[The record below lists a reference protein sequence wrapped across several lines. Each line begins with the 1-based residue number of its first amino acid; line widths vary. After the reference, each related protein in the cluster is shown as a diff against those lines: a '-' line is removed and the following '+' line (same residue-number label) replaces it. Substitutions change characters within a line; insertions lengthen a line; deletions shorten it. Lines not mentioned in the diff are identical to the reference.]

1 MLLKSKDP
9 FLALLA
15 FRSIPLSWCQLSPAE
30 LSMGRL
36 LQSNLPQIVDQL
48 ITCRN
53 IEEVMLN
60 SRKDKRRTL
69 IIIIEPSHYPL
80 SLMMVL
86 FCLTQMERIK
96 KPGWIVS
103 QMTMPRSYIFQTDTG
118 QFWRNR
124 CHLNQVSTSSQ
135 ITHNPQ
141 PESNQIIT
149 QTRTGTAIQ
158 PPERLSDSYQ
168 KGRCGIT
175 PNVTMTLMFVYL
187 VLIYQTLI
195 KC

>member
-1 MLLKSKDP
+1 M
-9 FLALLA
+9 
-15 FRSIPLSWCQLSPAE
+15 
-30 LSMGRL
+30 
-36 LQSNLPQIVDQL
+36 DQL
-48 ITCRN
+48 ITCQN

-69 IIIIEPSHYPL
+69 IIIEPSHYPL
-80 SLMMVL
+80 SLIMLL
-86 FCLTQMERIK
+86 FCLTQMEKINK
-96 KPGWIVS
+96 SGWIVS
-103 QMTMPRSYIFQTDTG
+103 QMAMPRFYIFQTDTG
-118 QFWRNR
+118 QFWRNW
-124 CHLNQVSTSSQ
+124 CHLNQVLTSSQ
-135 ITHNPQ
+135 ITTHNPQ

-158 PPERLSDSYQ
+158 PPERLSDSYR